1 MEKLKGKYEVILGF
15 VTLVV
20 SLSAFKDELAKVHL
34 ELGWTTISLADY
46 FLYAVYGFSICLYLY
61 IVEHIVRETKIGTWK
76 MFDYAIWTAFILF
89 AFILLTPL
97 LVIVNVIAFK
107 IYTAATQRTAEE
119 AKTFFEY
126 FGIILSAISAVT
138 SLLTSMKFF
147 KDRKKKL
154 QEEISEQE
162 IIELDNAS
170 KLFRDG
176 YYSHSVLE
184 TFKVLETHLFKKLID
199 KDIRV
204 QRYNQKDL
212 IQFALKQR
220 IITNNDIP
228 AINDI
233 RGMRNIAA
241 HSDVEHT
248 KQQAQFALDFVKQ
261 LLKRNGSDN

>member
-20 SLSAFKDELAKVHL
+20 SLSAFKDELSNVQI
-34 ELGWTTISLADY
+34 ELGWISISLADY
-46 FLYAVYGFSICLYLY
+46 FLYSVYGFSICLYLY
-61 IVEHIVRETKIGTWK
+61 IVEHIVRETRIGNWKI
-76 MFDYAIWTAFILF
+76 FDYAIWVAFILF

-97 LVIVNVIAFK
+97 LVIINVVVFK
-107 IYTAATQRTAEE
+107 IYSTATQRKADE
-119 AKTFFEY
+119 AKVLFRY
-126 FGIILSAISAVT
+126 FGMILAIASGIT
-138 SLLTSMKFF
+138 SFLISMKSF
-147 KDRKKKL
+147 KDRKRKL

-199 KDIRV
+199 KNIRV

-212 IQFALKQR
+212 IQFALKEG
-220 IITNNDIP
+220 IISESDMP

-241 HSDVEHT
+241 HSDAEHT
-248 KQQAQFALDFVKQ
+248 KQQAQFALDFMKQ
-261 LLKRNGSDN
+261 LLKRN